1 VENAVS
7 QRASR
12 LKIAKDLVLQ
22 AYVHAT
28 QVGKELEALVKV
40 CQFDQTFSHKVPEL
54 LMHISLLRQ

>member
-40 CQFDQTFSHKVPEL
+40 FSWA
-54 LMHISLLRQ
+54 